1 MKKIPEHL
9 VVIGAGV
16 IGTELGSVYK
26 RLGSKVTVIEFGE
39 RVCPFLDAEV
49 SKQFQKSLEKQGLTF
64 KLGTKVTGGQRTG
77 NSAEIVMES
86 VKVTTSFFEEVYSP
100 SSYLGRKPRNFEG

>member
-39 RVCPFLDAEV
+39 RVCPFLDTEV

-64 KLGTKVTGGQRTG
+64 KLGTKVTGGKRTG

-86 VKVTTSFFEEVYSP
+86 VKVF
-100 SSYLGRKPRNFEG
+100 SYE